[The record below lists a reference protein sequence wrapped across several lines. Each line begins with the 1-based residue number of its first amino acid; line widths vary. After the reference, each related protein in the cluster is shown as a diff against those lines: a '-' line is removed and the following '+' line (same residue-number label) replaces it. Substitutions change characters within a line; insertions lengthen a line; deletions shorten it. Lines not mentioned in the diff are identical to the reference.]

1 MSLCVCFFKD
11 VSNETIYFLII
22 FLYKMAIFCTI
33 ILEVCNFVVPLR
45 PETIKKDLDEK
56 KIMDWHCDANRF
68 NPNFR
73 G

>member
-1 MSLCVCFFKD
+1 
-11 VSNETIYFLII
+11 
-22 FLYKMAIFCTI
+22 MAIFCTI
-33 ILEVCNFVVPLR
+33 IFEVCNFVVPLR

-56 KIMDWHCDANRF
+56 KIMDWHRDANRF